1 LATRVVGAVMPL
13 QTPSTNAVRF
23 RNVTLAYERH
33 PVLHHVDL
41 AIPVGSLTAI
51 VGPNGSG
58 KSTLLKAIMG
68 ELRPVTGEIQLGQC
82 RQQDIAYLPQ
92 LQRIDRSFPIN
103 VLDFLLSGMWREC
116 GAFGCLPANALAR
129 LDKALAQVGLQGFAQ
144 RQIGALSG
152 GQLQRVLFARLL
164 LQDKPLVLL
173 DEPFNA
179 VDQKTAADLIALI
192 KDWHGQ
198 ARTILVVSHDI
209 EQAKQHFPSA
219 ILLARELVSH
229 GASHDVLT
237 ASNLLKARQMC
248 EAFQDDADVC
258 HVDVKAA

>member
-1 LATRVVGAVMPL
+1 MSAGIAPPVARTE
-13 QTPSTNAVRF
+13 AVRF
-23 RNVTLAYERH
+23 SNVTLAYDRH
-33 PVLHHVDL
+33 PVLHHVEL
-41 AIPVGSLTAI
+41 SIPAGSLTAI

-58 KSTLLKAIMG
+58 KSTMLKAIMG
-68 ELRPVTGEIQLGQC
+68 ELRPVTGEIQLGRC

-92 LQRIDRSFPIN
+92 LQRLDRSFPIN
-103 VLDFLLSGMWREC
+103 VLDFLLSGFWQDC
-116 GAFGCLPANALAR
+116 GAFGRLPANALAR
-129 LDKALAQVGLQGFAQ
+129 LDKALAQVGLLGFGN

-152 GQLQRVLFARLL
+152 GQMQRVLFARLL

-179 VDQKTAADLIALI
+179 VDQKTAADLLALI
-192 KDWHGQ
+192 KAWQGQ

-229 GASHDVLT
+229 GASKDVLT

-248 EAFQDDADVC
+248 EAFHDDAEVC
-258 HVDVKAA
+258 HIPARAEQVA